1 MQMLPCRDI
10 MSIMYLQYSVVTNP
24 ASAHPPRTALAM
36 TKMLPVLVALFSLLS
51 VVLLY
56 RAASESA
63 VSLSPQGCRMS
74 YMSPSYL
81 VQSQFDASWTPLAK
95 RYSLLLY
102 REVGWEDNE
111 VSRFHLYILFPREPS
126 SPVVFQSFSSPEMRG
141 RRTRSVR

>member
-1 MQMLPCRDI
+1 
-10 MSIMYLQYSVVTNP
+10 MSKPLS
-24 ASAHPPRTALAM
+24 
-36 TKMLPVLVALFSLLS
+36 VLVALFSILS

-63 VSLSPQGCRMS
+63 ISLSPQGCRMS

-81 VQSQFDASWTPLAK
+81 VQSQFDTSWTPLAK

-111 VSRFHLYILFPREPS
+111 VSRFPSHILFPHGPS
-126 SPVVFQSFSSPEMRG
+126 SLGASQSFSYPEMLG

>member
-1 MQMLPCRDI
+1 
-10 MSIMYLQYSVVTNP
+10 
-24 ASAHPPRTALAM
+24 M

-63 VSLSPQGCRMS
+63 ISLSPQGCRMS

-111 VSRFHLYILFPREPS
+111 VSRFHSHLLFPHEPS
-126 SPVVFQSFSSPEMRG
+126 SPVVFQSFSSPEMQG